1 MKTLMSSI
9 PVFFVVC
16 AAAIAVSGSPLVAL
30 PEQFYVTLGTTIPFT
45 GVDPVAQTG
54 GMYVDGVHR
63 RFRVDT
69 FWMETSRSIVV
80 DLERGICFVLHNH
93 NCKMMQIGKSTG
105 KSKGAASLLGV
116 PEGFTLHPDLY
127 NVRGAAV
134 KRYSGVER
142 GEYLQ
147 QVDYY
152 IRNMTF
158 VNPRVI
164 PEHQDDAPVTT
175 QVPILWRIE
184 TQRSRRRELR
194 AAPVKETNWRFFGQP
209 LNELVPLDEPMSSA
223 VEQIIADVP
232 ITVDFFNFVPMQ
244 PDPNVFLMPAT
255 CEQLSEEL
263 DRDVDVFSAQRL
275 LVDLSFHSAHGQAV
289 MGSLWER
296 KARAASQTTS
306 TDDEEE
312 L

>member
-1 MKTLMSSI
+1 MRSLVHSLC
-9 PVFFVVC
+9 PLVVV
-16 AAAIAVSGSPLVAL
+16 AAAIFLLAGASPLVAL
-30 PEQFYVTLGTTIPFT
+30 PDQFYVTLGTTIPFQ
-45 GVDPVAQTG
+45 GADPVAQTG

-69 FWMETSRSIVV
+69 FWMESSRSIVV
-80 DLERGICFVLHNH
+80 DHEQGVCFVLHNH
-93 NCKMMQIGKSTG
+93 DCKMMRIAKAHGPRAGQP
-105 KSKGAASLLGV
+105 ASLLGV
-116 PEGFTLHPDLY
+116 PEGFTVHPELY

-134 KRYSGVER
+134 RRYSGVER
-142 GEYLQ
+142 GDYLQ

-158 VNPRVI
+158 VNPRII
-164 PEHQDDAPVTT
+164 PEHPDDERQAT
-175 QVPILWRIE
+175 QVPVLWRIE

-194 AAPVKETNWRFFGQP
+194 APPAAETNWRFFGQP

-223 VEQIIADVP
+223 VEQVIADVP

-244 PDPNVFLMPAT
+244 PDPNVFLMPTT
-255 CEQLSEEL
+255 CEQLPEEL
-263 DRDVDVFSAQRL
+263 QRDVDIFSAQRL

-289 MGSLWER
+289 MGSLWSK
-296 KARAASQTTS
+296 KAPQTV
-306 TDDEEE
+306 DDQE

>member
-1 MKTLMSSI
+1 MKFCWFWPLSLSS
-9 PVFFVVC
+9 
-16 AAAIAVSGSPLVAL
+16 AL
-30 PEQFYVTLGTTIPFT
+30 YICCFLC
-45 GVDPVAQTG
+45 
-54 GMYVDGVHR
+54 
-63 RFRVDT
+63 
-69 FWMETSRSIVV
+69 
-80 DLERGICFVLHNH
+80 ICFVLHNH
-93 NCKMMQIGKSTG
+93 DCKMMRIAKERSAGR
-105 KSKGAASLLGV
+105 KGGATSLLGV
-116 PEGFTLHPDLY
+116 PEGFTVHPDMY

-134 KRYSGVER
+134 RRYSGVER

-152 IRNMTF
+152 IRNITF
-158 VNPRVI
+158 VNPRIV
-164 PEHQDDAPVTT
+164 PEHEGDPAPTA

-194 AAPVKETNWRFFGQP
+194 APPVKETNWRFFGQP
-209 LNELVPLDEPMSSA
+209 LNELVPLNEPISSA
-223 VEQIIADVP
+223 VEQVIADVP

-244 PDPNVFLMPAT
+244 PDPNVFLMPTT

-289 MGSLWER
+289 MGSLWG
-296 KARAASQTTS
+296 KKTTRAT
-306 TDDEEE
+306 TDDEEDE